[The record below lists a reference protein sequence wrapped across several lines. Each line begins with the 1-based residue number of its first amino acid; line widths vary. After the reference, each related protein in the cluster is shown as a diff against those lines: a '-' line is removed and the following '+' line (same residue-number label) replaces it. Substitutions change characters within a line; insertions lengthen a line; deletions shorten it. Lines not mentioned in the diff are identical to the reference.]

1 MDTHEITTRISQ
13 KLKSQDINPDL
24 ERIEAKINRLVSE
37 FGVPPSE
44 AERTIL
50 QDILKEH
57 GKEIPK
63 PQTSSTADVTPVA
76 SLVPGEWVT
85 IEGKVVSVT
94 DPPSPAVA
102 QKGIIA
108 DESGAIRFVIFA
120 KGAPAL
126 LKAGEWYRLESAVVD
141 EFRGLANLKIHSGTT
156 VTPIN
161 EDRTLTPVF
170 TSIADLSPGIASIK
184 GKVIQNWEVRHD
196 RMQQTGLIGDE
207 TGTVKFLVWK
217 GGSDQQ
223 LATDQVYSIHYAA
236 VEEYNGRLSV
246 TIDPAAC
253 SPLEDG
259 DIEVQSGAPGAMEE
273 ALPRIEG
280 KIISIEPS
288 VSDAIAAQG
297 IIATADGAYAFTH
310 WANADIS
317 PLEQGGWYAIEGASK
332 GTFRGAPRISLREDV
347 QITPIADRPLPP
359 PPLTPIAEL
368 QPGIATIR
376 VKLVQEWESR
386 SDRMLQTGLIG
397 DETGVVKFIIWN
409 NEGVEKLQENTV
421 YNFFYAIVDEYNGR
435 LSVNLTQATPLPEE
449 ESDIEVAA
457 DGTIMSGALVHI
469 ASGSGIVKR
478 CPEEGCNRVLSR
490 QNFCPIHEFKPDF
503 KYDLRIRGTLD
514 DGHSARNILLPR
526 EVVESLFQ
534 MTLAEAQEIAENQPL
549 GADEVMR
556 QLTERALGRYLKVTA
571 RQFEDLFIAN
581 HAEWLTPDMGRQ
593 TALLNRAGGDLA

>member
-1 MDTHEITTRISQ
+1 MDTQEIIARISQ
-13 KLKSQDINPDL
+13 KLKAQDIVPDS

-37 FGVPPSE
+37 FGVPPAE

-57 GKEIPK
+57 GKQIPK
-63 PQTSSTADVTPVA
+63 PQTSSSSDMTRIADL
-76 SLVPGEWVT
+76 SPGEWVT

-108 DESGAIRFVIFA
+108 DESGAIGFVIFA

-223 LATDQVYSIHYAA
+223 LAIDQVYSLRYAA

-246 TIDPAAC
+246 TIDPASC

-259 DIEVQSGAPGAMEE
+259 DIEVQSTAPGAMEE

-280 KIISIEPS
+280 KIISVESS

-297 IIATADGAYAFTH
+297 IIATTEGAYAFTL
-310 WANADIS
+310 WANAGIL
-317 PLEQGGWYAIEGASK
+317 PPEKGMCYAIEGASK
-332 GTFRGAPRISLREDV
+332 GSFRGASRISMGEGAL
-347 QITPIADRPLPP
+347 ITPIEDRFFPP
-359 PPLTPIAEL
+359 PPQTTVADLS
-368 QPGIATIR
+368 PGIASIR

-386 SDRMLQTGLIG
+386 SERMLQTGLVG
-397 DETGVVKFIIWN
+397 DETGVLKFILWK

-421 YNFFYAIVDEYNGR
+421 YNFFYVIVEEYNGR
-435 LSVNLTQATPLPEE
+435 LSVNLTQATALPEE
-449 ESDIEVAA
+449 EGDIEIAR
-457 DGTIMSGALVHI
+457 DGTAIQGALVHI

-514 DGHSARNILLPR
+514 DGHIARNILLPR

-549 GADEVMR
+549 GADEVIR
-556 QLTERALGRYLKVTA
+556 QLNERALGRYLKVTA

-581 HAEWLTPDMGRQ
+581 HAEWLTPDMSRQ

>member
-37 FGVPPSE
+37 FGVPPAE

-57 GKEIPK
+57 GKQIPK
-63 PQTSSTADVTPVA
+63 PQTSSSSDMTRIADL
-76 SLVPGEWVT
+76 SPGEWVT

-108 DESGAIRFVIFA
+108 DESGAIGFVIFA

-161 EDRTLTPVF
+161 EDRTLIPVF

-259 DIEVQSGAPGAMEE
+259 DIEVQSTAPGAMEE

-280 KIISIEPS
+280 KIISVESS

-297 IIATADGAYAFTH
+297 IIATADGAYVFTL
-310 WANADIS
+310 WAKADIS

-332 GTFRGAPRISLREDV
+332 GTFRGAPRISIGEGAV
-347 QITPIADRPLPP
+347 ITPIEDRPLPP

-376 VKLVQEWESR
+376 VKLLQEWESR
-386 SDRMLQTGLIG
+386 SDRMLQTGLVG
-397 DETGVVKFIIWN
+397 DETGVLKFIIWK

-435 LSVNLTQATPLPEE
+435 LSVNLTQATALPEE
-449 ESDIEVAA
+449 EGDIEIAR
-457 DGTIMSGALVHI
+457 DGTAIQGALVHI

-514 DGHSARNILLPR
+514 DGHIARNILLPR

-549 GADEVMR
+549 GADEVIR

-581 HAEWLTPDMGRQ
+581 HAEWLTPDMSRQ

>member
-13 KLKSQDINPDL
+13 KLKAQDINPDL

-57 GKEIPK
+57 GKQMPK
-63 PQTSSTADVTPVA
+63 PQTSSPSDLTPVA
-76 SLVPGEWVT
+76 RLVPGEWVT

-108 DESGAIRFVIFA
+108 DDSGAISFVIFA

-126 LKAGEWYRLESAVVD
+126 LKQGEWYRLESAVVD

-161 EDRTLTPVF
+161 EDRPLTPVV

-184 GKVIQNWEVRHD
+184 GKVIQNWDVRHD

-223 LATDQVYSIHYAA
+223 LATDQVYLIRYAV

-246 TIDPAAC
+246 TLDPAAC
-253 SPLEDG
+253 SPLEGG
-259 DIEVQSGAPGAMEE
+259 DIEVQSSAPGAMEE

-280 KIISIEPS
+280 KIISVESS

-297 IIATADGAYAFTH
+297 IIATADGEYAFTL
-310 WANADIS
+310 WENAGIV
-317 PLEQGGWYAIEGASK
+317 PPEQGMCYAIEGAKMGS
-332 GTFRGAPRISLREDV
+332 FRGASRISIGEGAL
-347 QITPIADRPLPP
+347 ITPIEDRFFPP
-359 PPLTPIAEL
+359 PPLTTVADL
-368 QPGIATIR
+368 SPGIASVR
-376 VKLVQEWESR
+376 VKLVQEWESK
-386 SDRMLQTGLIG
+386 SDRMLQAGLVG
-397 DETGVVKFIIWN
+397 DETGVVKFILWN
-409 NEGVEKLQENTV
+409 NEGSCKLQENTV
-421 YNFFYAIVDEYNGR
+421 YNFFYVIVDEYNGR
-435 LSVNLTQATPLPEE
+435 LSVNLTQATALPEE
-449 ESDIEVAA
+449 ESDIEVAR
-457 DGTIMSGALVHI
+457 DGTTIIGALVHI

-503 KYDLRIRGTLD
+503 KYDLRIRGSLD
-514 DGHSARNILLPR
+514 DGTVARNILIPR
-526 EVVESLFQ
+526 DVVESLFQ
-534 MTLAEAQEIAENQPL
+534 MTLAEAQDIAENQPL
-549 GADEVMR
+549 GADEVIR

-571 RQFEDLFIAN
+571 RQFEDLFIVN
-581 HAEWLTPDMGRQ
+581 HAEWLTPDMSMH